1 MPGEQIIIKEY
12 IRELDAEARATRE
25 CLANVPMDKPEYVP
39 HEKSMQLGYLAAL
52 VGDMPRWITYMIE
65 QGTID
70 LEKYHQEKPQTAEEL
85 TAMFDRNMEGARTA
99 LNSISDSGLSKKFTL
114 KMGEQI
120 LLEEPLGVSISETI
134 NHMVHHRGQLT
145 VYLRLND
152 IAVPSIYGPSADTRS
167 F

>member
-1 MPGEQIIIKEY
+1 MSESSTIVQNY
-12 IRELDAEARATRE
+12 LRELEAEARSTRE
-25 CLANVPMDKPEYVP
+25 CLANVPMDKPDYKP

-52 VGDMPRWITYMIE
+52 VGDMPRWIQYMIE

-70 LEKYHQEKPQTAEEL
+70 LEKYHQEKPETAEEL
-85 TAMFDRNMEGARTA
+85 TANFDRNMEAARAA
-99 LNSISDSGLSKKFTL
+99 LSSISDSGLSKEFIL

-120 LLEEPLGVSISETI
+120 LLQEPLGKSISETI

-152 IAVPSIYGPSADTRS
+152 RPVPSIYGPSADS
-167 F
+167 GGF

>member
-1 MPGEQIIIKEY
+1 MSETKTIVQEY
-12 IRELDAEARATRE
+12 LRELKAEARATRE
-25 CLANVPMDKPEYVP
+25 CLANVPMEMPEYVP

-85 TAMFDRNMEGARTA
+85 TDMFDRNMDGAKVA
-99 LNSISDSGLSKKFTL
+99 LSSISDNDLSKEFTL

-120 LLEEPLGVSISETI
+120 LLQEPLRNSISETI

-152 IAVPSIYGPSADTRS
+152 IAVPSIYGPSADTPT